1 MAKSSDYSAAQ
12 IQVLEG
18 LEPVRKRPGMYI
30 GSTDVTGLHE
40 SLREIIDNSVDEA
53 LAGFA
58 KNVWIVLNDD
68 GSATVADDGRGIPI
82 DIMPQYKKSALEIV
96 MTKLHAGGK
105 FGGSAYKISGG
116 LHGVGASV
124 VNALSEWMWVE
135 VKRGGKVYTQEYSRG
150 LVKTKLDTV
159 NKSRLDHD
167 FIHGRDSGNLT
178 SFLPDTKIFSTTE
191 FDFDTIKKAI
201 RERAY
206 LVPNLYFHFYDHRKG
221 KEQEVNYYF
230 EGGIT
235 SLISKLNENKQG
247 LHKVIFIEKQ
257 EGDVNV
263 EVALQFNDSYAENVE
278 SYVNVIN
285 TVNGGTHLTGFRMAL
300 TRAVNDYGKKIGSF
314 KEEEDSITGDDTR
327 EGLTAVVYV
336 KMPQDRIQFE
346 GQTKGKLGN
355 AEIQPVVQSIVK
367 EGLSTYF
374 EENPQDGRRIL
385 EKVYLAAKARLAA
398 KAAKEAI
405 LRKGA
410 LEGSTLPGKLADCQE
425 KDPSISEIFLVEGDS
440 AGGCFSE
447 DTKVALTDGRNVTFK
462 RLIKEGIEGKKN
474 YCYTIKNDGNIGIE
488 EIINPRRT
496 KQNAK
501 VIKLTLDNGEEII
514 CTLDHKFMLRSGEYK
529 EAKDL
534 IDTDSLMP
542 FYKPYSRIGRNEKF
556 QPIFLTYNHK
566 ILKIEKVK
574 EKMDVYDIEVP
585 NTNNFALSS
594 GVFVHNSAKGGR
606 DRKFQA
612 ILPLKGKILNTE
624 RARLDKIIEHEEVKN
639 LIIALGMGIG
649 ETIKFEKLRYHRII
663 IMTDADVDG
672 EHIETLI
679 LTFFYRHMPEVIKE
693 GFLYIAMPPLY
704 KISAGKDARY
714 AYSDEEKDE
723 ITKEIQKV
731 NTKNVINIQRYKGLG
746 EMNPQQLWETTM
758 DPQNRILKQ
767 VGIDDAEEADAV
779 FTMLMGDE
787 VPPRKHFIQSNA
799 KQATLDV

>member
-1 MAKSSDYSAAQ
+1 MAKTNPNEYSGKN

-30 GSTDVTGLHE
+30 GSTDVIGLHE

-58 KNVWIVLNDD
+58 KNVWIYLNND
-68 GSATVADDGRGIPI
+68 GSATVADDGRGIPV
-82 DIMPQYKKSALEIV
+82 DLVPGYGKPALEMV

-124 VNALSEWMWVE
+124 VNALSEWVWVE
-135 VKRGGKVYTQEYSRG
+135 VKRDGKIHTQEYARG
-150 LVKTKLDTV
+150 IVKGKLEV
-159 NKSRLDHD
+159 IPKSRLDHVGLAD
-167 FIHGRDSGNLT
+167 RQSGTMTTFFPDSQ
-178 SFLPDTKIFSTTE
+178 IFSTTIFE
-191 FDFDTIKKAI
+191 FDIVKKAI

-206 LVPNLYFHFYDHRKG
+206 LVPGLFFHFYDLREGQEK
-221 KEQEVNYYF
+221 EVNYYF

-235 SLISKLNENKQG
+235 ALVTKLNENKGPIHPTLFIKKQQG
-247 LHKVIFIEKQ
+247 EVE
-257 EGDVNV
+257 V
-263 EVALQFNDSYAENVE
+263 EVAVQYNDSYAENVE

-300 TRAVNDYGKKIGSF
+300 TRAINDYGKKIGSF
-314 KEEEDSITGDDTR
+314 KDDEDGIIGDDTK

-336 KMPQDRIQFE
+336 KMPQDNIQFE

-355 AEIQPVVQSIVK
+355 AEIQPVTQTIVK

-374 EENPQDGRRIL
+374 EENPSDARKIL

-410 LEGSTLPGKLADCQE
+410 LEGSSLPGKLADCQE
-425 KDPSISEIFLVEGDS
+425 KDPALSELYLVEGDS
-440 AGGCFSE
+440 AGG
-447 DTKVALTDGRNVTFK
+447 
-462 RLIKEGIEGKKN
+462 
-474 YCYTIKNDGNIGIE
+474 
-488 EIINPRRT
+488 
-496 KQNAK
+496 
-501 VIKLTLDNGEEII
+501 
-514 CTLDHKFMLRSGEYK
+514 
-529 EAKDL
+529 
-534 IDTDSLMP
+534 
-542 FYKPYSRIGRNEKF
+542 
-556 QPIFLTYNHK
+556 
-566 ILKIEKVK
+566 
-574 EKMDVYDIEVP
+574 
-585 NTNNFALSS
+585 
-594 GVFVHNSAKGGR
+594 SAKQGR

-649 ETIKFEKLRYHRII
+649 ETIKFEKLRYQRII

-679 LTFFYRHMPEVIKE
+679 LTFFFRHMPEIIRE
-693 GFLYIAMPPLY
+693 GYLYVAMPPLF
-704 KISAGKDARY
+704 KIQMGKTAQY
-714 AYSDEEKDE
+714 AYSEEERDKIIGNYKPKTKDGDALAVA
-723 ITKEIQKV
+723 V
-731 NTKNVINIQRYKGLG
+731 NATQDGETAPVATESKKGVSIQRYKGLG
-746 EMNPQQLWETTM
+746 EMNPEQLWETTM
-758 DPQNRILKQ
+758 NPENRILKQ
-767 VGIDDAEEADAV
+767 VNIADAEEADAV

-799 KQATLDV
+799 KTATLDV

>member
-1 MAKSSDYSAAQ
+1 MAKKIKEEKAPKNDYSAAQ

-30 GSTDVTGLHE
+30 GSTDLTGLHE

-68 GSATVADDGRGIPI
+68 GSATVADDGRGIPV
-82 DIMPQYKKSALEIV
+82 DIVKNYGKSGLEIV

-124 VNALSEWMWVE
+124 VNALSEWFFAE
-135 VKRGGKVYTQEYSRG
+135 VTRDGKIYTQEYARG
-150 LVKTKLDTV
+150 KPTTKLETV
-159 NKSRLDHD
+159 TKSRLEHE
-167 FIHGRDSGNLT
+167 FVHTRHSGTLST
-178 SFLPDTKIFSTTE
+178 FLPDKQIFQDTT
-191 FDFDTIKKAI
+191 FDFEIVKKAI

-206 LVPNLYFHFYDHRKG
+206 LVPALYFHLYDHRKG
-221 KEQEVNYYF
+221 QEKEINFYF

-235 SLISKLNENKQG
+235 SLISKLNENKPT
-247 LHKVIFIEKQ
+247 LHKVITIEKQ
-257 EGDVNV
+257 DGEVNV
-263 EVALQFNDSYAENVE
+263 AVALQYNDAYSENVE

-300 TRAVNDYGKKIGSF
+300 TRAINDYGKKIGSF
-314 KEEEDSITGDDTR
+314 KEDEEGITGDDTR
-327 EGLTAVVYV
+327 EGLTAVVYI

-355 AEIQPVVQSIVK
+355 AEIQPVVQSAVK
-367 EGLSTYF
+367 EGLTTYF
-374 EENPQDGRRIL
+374 EENPSDGRRIL

-425 KDPSISEIFLVEGDS
+425 KDPSISELYLVEGDS
-440 AGGCFSE
+440 AGG
-447 DTKVALTDGRNVTFK
+447 
-462 RLIKEGIEGKKN
+462 
-474 YCYTIKNDGNIGIE
+474 
-488 EIINPRRT
+488 
-496 KQNAK
+496 
-501 VIKLTLDNGEEII
+501 
-514 CTLDHKFMLRSGEYK
+514 
-529 EAKDL
+529 
-534 IDTDSLMP
+534 
-542 FYKPYSRIGRNEKF
+542 
-556 QPIFLTYNHK
+556 
-566 ILKIEKVK
+566 
-574 EKMDVYDIEVP
+574 
-585 NTNNFALSS
+585 
-594 GVFVHNSAKGGR
+594 SAKQGR

-624 RARLDKIIEHEEVKN
+624 RARLDKVIEHEEIKN
-639 LIIALGMGIG
+639 IIIALGMGIG

-679 LTFFYRHMPEVIKE
+679 LTFFYRHMPEIIRE
-693 GFLYIAMPPLY
+693 GYLYIAMPPLF
-704 KISAGKDARY
+704 KLTSGKDSQY
-714 AYSDEEKDE
+714 AYSEEERDTVIKSMD
-723 ITKEIQKV
+723 KGLG
-731 NTKNVINIQRYKGLG
+731 KNVSIQRYKGLG
-746 EMNPQQLWETTM
+746 EMNPEQLWETTM
-758 DPQNRILKQ
+758 NPANRILKRI
-767 VGIDDAEEADAV
+767 GIEDAEEADAT

-799 KQATLDV
+799 RNANLDI